1 VTQKGF
7 LIIADITGYTE
18 FLSGSELEH
27 AQDSLRSL
35 LNLLIEHT
43 EPPMV
48 ISRLE
53 GDAVISYVSEGSFLQ
68 GQTLLESLE
77 KTYVAFRLAQQRMR
91 INTTCTCM
99 ACQNIPNLDLKFFV
113 HFGEYMLQQLGPYTE
128 LIGNDVNLV
137 HRIVKNSITETHG
150 CRAYAAYTSMAIDA
164 LEINDLKETLS
175 LHSEPDPYLGELQLY
190 VQNLQPVWDRERDRQ
205 RISVDPAEGLF
216 TIEEDYPIGPALLW
230 DYLTKPEYRAILNN
244 ADAMGLEQT
253 QSGRTGTG
261 SVYICAHGE
270 QAIEHAVIDW
280 RPFEYYTY
288 ESSGAL
294 PNTCNHVTIFL
305 EPNDGGTRVV
315 GVCSHTIG
323 SEPAAKENDAIVL
336 ENVPTFAQQG
346 CQALLD
352 RVQRDLELGIIFQ
365 PATPSID
372 GGAVE
377 QAVHAALS
385 PATG

>member
-53 GDAVISYVSEGSFLQ
+53 GDAVISYVPEGSFLQ
-68 GQTLLESLE
+68 GQTLLESIE

-91 INTTCTCM
+91 LNTTCTCM

-150 CRAYAAYTSMAIDA
+150 CRAYAAYTAAAVDA
-164 LEINDLKETLS
+164 LEIDGLKEILS
-175 LHSEPDPYLGELQLY
+175 PHSEPDPYQDEVILY
-190 VQNLQPVWDRERDRQ
+190 VQNLQPVWDRERDSQ
-205 RISVDPAEGLF
+205 RTAVDPAEALF
-216 TIEEDYPIGPALLW
+216 TIEEDFPIGPALLW

-253 QSGRTGTG
+253 SSGRTGMG

-270 QAIEHAVIDW
+270 QSIEHAVIDW
-280 RPFEYYTY
+280 RPFDYYTY
-288 ESSGAL
+288 ESAGAV
-294 PNTCNHVTIFL
+294 PDTCNNVSIYLTPI
-305 EPNDGGTRVV
+305 EGGTRIV
-315 GVCSHTIG
+315 GACSHTIG
-323 SEPAAKENDAIVL
+323 SEPAAKENDTIVL
-336 ENVPTFAQQG
+336 ENVPVFAQQG
-346 CQALLD
+346 CEALLD
-352 RVQRDLELGIIFQ
+352 RVQRDLELGVIFQ
-365 PATPSID
+365 PTAASID
-372 GGAVE
+372 GGAVN
-377 QAVHAALS
+377 QAVEAALS